1 MEGFELILVLVVVVG
16 AVVTVARR
24 IHVPWPVLLVVAG
37 LALTRVPAF
46 SHVEITPELVLTV
59 FLPPLLFGAAWE
71 RPVQD
76 FKRYRRPILLL
87 SIGLVVFTTAVVAF
101 VGSAIIPGIP
111 LAAAFALGAIVAP
124 PDAISAVAVLRPLA
138 VPQRLVAI
146 LEGESLIND
155 ATALTAFAVSVA
167 AVTSGTFVLGQA
179 VGDFVWVVAVGV
191 VVGVIGRHGLWLDL
205 GTPVRSAGRGLP
217 VAGHPVSR
225 VPAR

>member
-1 MEGFELILVLVVVVG
+1 MPTLTASVPTLARCHIRRHLPTDAEAPPCRSHRTSVASPTIGSVEGFELILVLVVVVG

-87 SIGLVVFTTAVVAF
+87 SVGLVRVHDRRGGVRGRRASSPA
-101 VGSAIIPGIP
+101 SRW
-111 LAAAFALGAIVAP
+111 
-124 PDAISAVAVLRPLA
+124 LR
-138 VPQRLVAI
+138 R
-146 LEGESLIND
+146 SR
-155 ATALTAFAVSVA
+155 
-167 AVTSGTFVLGQA
+167 
-179 VGDFVWVVAVGV
+179 W
-191 VVGVIGRHGLWLDL
+191 
-205 GTPVRSAGRGLP
+205 VRSWHHRMP
-217 VAGHPVSR
+217 SR
-225 VPAR
+225 PWPCSVRWRCPSA